1 MLKFIVSAW
10 CLLLSL
16 LSIVAFTAEQ
26 TSSPTV
32 NQNIIPGE
40 PVAVTV
46 WNRQITQFRI
56 GWADLNVN
64 KRAEHAVTRITN
76 IPESN
81 LSGNVE
87 AKSAQIDGLNGYL
100 FYVGGQLLFGL
111 AHEDLNEED
120 AKDPAA
126 AAAKTI
132 ERIRD
137 VFNARLEQRRHEVI
151 FYGALWV
158 AVTTIILIIFLVV
171 IRLLLKKVHAR
182 IDTFHIHKMVIGGLD
197 LTPFFRWCLHAF
209 IRLPAVIC
217 VLASI
222 YIWLM
227 LGLNQFPYTQPLA
240 GKLGDGLY
248 HFSFTLATQVISAL
262 PGLFMVLFIIFCT
275 RLFIRA
281 LDSFF
286 NNVESGVLEVQW
298 MLPETAK
305 ATRRI
310 AGIMVWL
317 FAITVAYPYVPG
329 SSSDAFKGVSVFAG
343 LLLTLGSA
351 GMVNQ
356 VMSGLVVVY
365 SRMMKP
371 GDLIKVGEVA
381 GQVVEL
387 GFLST
392 KVRTNTG
399 HEITMPNALLVGTSV
414 SNFSRFDPQQGAII
428 NTTITIGYDT
438 PWRQVH
444 ALLTLAAER
453 TEGVNHQIK
462 PEIIQTALSDW
473 YVAYELRCPIMV
485 VEKRVAVLS
494 HLHAAIQDAFNEH
507 GVQIMSPNFIAQPDK
522 PVLVPKE
529 SWILP
534 PASK

>member
-1 MLKFIVSAW
+1 MIKSSVSAW
-10 CLLLSL
+10 LFLLSL
-16 LSIVAFTAEQ
+16 LFGFAFTAEQ
-26 TSSPTV
+26 NPAQKVSP
-32 NQNIIPGE
+32 NFIPGE

-46 WNRQITQFRI
+46 WNRQLTQFRI

-76 IPESN
+76 IPESE
-81 LSGNVE
+81 LTEKIEV
-87 AKSAQIDGLNGYL
+87 KSAQIDGLNGHM

-111 AHEDLNEED
+111 ASQDLSEEE

-126 AAAKTI
+126 AATKTS
-132 ERIRD
+132 ERIRE
-137 VFNARLEQRRHEVI
+137 VFNARLEQRRPEVI
-151 FYGALWV
+151 LYGLLWV
-158 AVTTIILIIFLVV
+158 TVTTIILIVFL
-171 IRLLLKKVHAR
+171 ISLRLFLKRAHAR
-182 IDTFHIHKMVIGGLD
+182 IDTFNIHKMVIGGLD

-209 IRLPAVIC
+209 IRFPAFFCI
-217 VLASI
+217 LASV

-227 LGLNQFPYTQPLA
+227 IGLNQFPYSQPLA
-240 GKLGDGLY
+240 SKLGDALY
-248 HFSFTLATQVISAL
+248 RFMLTIAAEVISTL
-262 PGLFMVLFIIFCT
+262 PGLLMVVVILFCT

-310 AGIMVWL
+310 ASMMVWL

-371 GDLIKVGEVA
+371 GDMIKVGEVA

-392 KVRTNTG
+392 KVRTGTG
-399 HEITMPNALLVGTSV
+399 HEVTMPNALLVGTSV
-414 SNFSRFDPQQGAII
+414 ANFSRFDPQRGAII
-428 NTTITIGYDT
+428 TTTITIGYDT

-453 TEGVNHQIK
+453 TEGVNHLIK

-473 YVAYELRCPIMV
+473 YVAYELRCPIME
-485 VEKRVAVLS
+485 VEKRVPVLS
-494 HLHAAIQDAFNEH
+494 HLHAAIQEAFNEH
-507 GVQIMSPNFIAQPDK
+507 GVQIMSPNFEAQPEK

-529 SWILP
+529 AWFLP
-534 PASK
+534 PAKI